1 MLQLINLSKDFAG
14 NPLFTNISWH
24 LKKGERVALVGENGA
39 GKSTLMKI
47 IAGLA
52 EPSDGEIQFA
62 RGARAAYL
70 PQDGI
75 VTSGCLLFHEARS
88 AFGEL
93 LAMEEE
99 LHRIGQSLENSSS
112 DGARQAAPDG
122 SVPDLG
128 EPDRAEQALP
138 LQSHDELL
146 HRYGEL
152 QEQFRHQGGYTMES
166 EIGTVLKGLGF
177 SQDDWYRDCGEFSG
191 GWQMRIALARLL
203 LQRPDVLLL
212 DEPTNH
218 LDIEARNWLE
228 EYLCSYPGSVILV
241 SHDRFFMDQVCS
253 RIAEVWNHA
262 ISDYHCSYSRYLVQ
276 REERVSALREA
287 KRIQDEEVEKTE
299 DFIRRF
305 RYQANKASLVQSR
318 IKQLEKVERIVI
330 PPERK
335 RIRFHFP
342 DAPKSGKIVMELK
355 GLTKAY
361 DSHTVLNRID
371 FTAEKGERIALV
383 GHNGAGKTTLMSV
396 LAGTSIQG
404 GERIVGHNVV
414 MDYFAQDQA
423 NVLDV
428 SRSAWDELYADA
440 PYDMVP
446 RLRDILGA
454 FLFSGDDIN
463 KKVGVLSGGERN
475 RLALAKM
482 LLRPSNLLL
491 MDEPTNHLDLFSKEV
506 LLDALKTFDG
516 TVVFVSHDRYFVNGL
531 ATRIVEV
538 EAGGL
543 TNYYGDYEYYLEKKE
558 KDDVGATLRGCS
570 VKGGHTG
577 LPLQADGGEIA
588 RTKTSSP
595 SALPELPK
603 EERKKGREEEKLRK
617 REEQSR
623 QKKMGEIEAEINRT
637 EKEIA
642 RLEEEMNAL
651 GFFDDPERGKDGG
664 ERHATL
670 NMQLEQLYA
679 EWEGL
684 SG

>member
-14 NPLFTNISWH
+14 TPLFTKISWH

-52 EPSDGEIQFA
+52 EATSGDIQFA
-62 RGARAAYL
+62 KGAKAAYL

-75 VTSGCLLFHEARS
+75 VTFGRMLFHEARA
-88 AFGEL
+88 AFGDL

-99 LHRIGQSLENSSS
+99 LHHLGQELERLPHDS
-112 DGARQAAPDG
+112 
-122 SVPDLG
+122 
-128 EPDRAEQALP
+128 AE
-138 LQSHDELL
+138 HDQVLE
-146 HRYGEL
+146 RYGEL
-152 QEQFRHQGGYTMES
+152 QEGFRHRGGYTMEA

-177 SQDDWYRDCGEFSG
+177 SQSDWYRDCGEFSG

-253 RIAEVWNHA
+253 RIAEVWNHT
-262 ISDYHCSYSRYLVQ
+262 ITDYHCSYSRYLVQ
-276 REERVSALREA
+276 REERVSALQEA
-287 KRIQDEEVEKTE
+287 KRIQDEDVAKTE

-318 IKQLEKVERIVI
+318 VKQLEKVERIVL

-342 DAPKSGKIVMELK
+342 EAPKSGKVVIELK
-355 GLTKAY
+355 GITKSY
-361 DSHTVLNRID
+361 GSHAVLNRVD
-371 FTAEKGERIALV
+371 LTVEKGERISLV

-396 LAGTSIQG
+396 LSGAEFQS
-404 GERIVGHNVV
+404 GERLVGHNVI

-423 NVLDV
+423 GELDPD
-428 SRSAWDELYADA
+428 RTAYEELYADA
-440 PYDMVP
+440 PYAMVP

-454 FLFSGDDIN
+454 FLFSGDDIH
-463 KKVGVLSGGERN
+463 KKVGILSGGERN

-491 MDEPTNHLDLFSKEV
+491 LDEPTNHLDLFSKEV
-506 LLDALKTFDG
+506 LLDALRGFDG
-516 TVVFVSHDRYFVNGL
+516 TVVFVSHDRYFVNAL

-538 EAGGL
+538 EAGKL
-543 TNYYGDYEYYLEKKE
+543 ENYYGDYEYYLDKKDE
-558 KDDVGATLRGCS
+558 SGKNPS
-570 VKGGHTG
+570 VSLH
-577 LPLQADGGEIA
+577 
-588 RTKTSSP
+588 SP
-595 SALPELPK
+595 SSLRLTESIPRISRPLSKTVLVKAEITSLPELPRD
-603 EERKKGREEEKLRK
+603 ERKKGREKEKSRK
-617 REEQSR
+617 REQQSR
-623 QKKMGEIEAEINRT
+623 QKKLGEIETEISRT
-637 EKEIA
+637 ENEVAK
-642 RLEEEMNAL
+642 LESEMNSP
-651 GFFDDPERGKDGG
+651 GFFDDPQRGAEAG
-664 ERHATL
+664 EKHAAL
-670 NMQLEQLYA
+670 NLRLEQLYG
-679 EWEGL
+679 EWERL
-684 SG
+684 SN

>member
-1 MLQLINLSKDFAG
+1 M
-14 NPLFTNISWH
+14 
-24 LKKGERVALVGENGA
+24 GENGA

-47 IAGLA
+47 IAGLMD
-52 EPSDGEIQFA
+52 PTSGEIQFA
-62 RGARAAYL
+62 RGARASYL

-75 VTSGCLLFHEARS
+75 VTSGCPLFLEARS

-99 LHRIGQSLENSSS
+99 LQRLGKELE
-112 DGARQAAPDG
+112 RQPADAPD
-122 SVPDLG
+122 
-128 EPDRAEQALP
+128 
-138 LQSHDELL
+138 HDQML

-152 QEQFRHQGGYTMES
+152 QEQFRHRGGYTMEA
-166 EIGTVLKGLGF
+166 EIGVVLKGLGF
-177 SQDDWYRDCGEFSG
+177 AQEDWQRDCGEFSG

-228 EYLCSYPGSVILV
+228 SYLCSYPGSVILV

-262 ISDYHCSYSRYLVQ
+262 ITDYHCNYTRYLDQ

-287 KRIQDEEVEKTE
+287 KRIQDEEVEKIE

-318 IKQLEKVERIVI
+318 IKQLEKVERIII

-342 DAPKSGKIVMELK
+342 DAPKSGKTVIELR

-361 DSHTVLNRID
+361 GSHTVLNRVNL
-371 FTAEKGERIALV
+371 TVEKGERVALI
-383 GHNGAGKTTLMSV
+383 GHNGAGKSTLMSV
-396 LAGTSIQG
+396 LAGAEYQG
-404 GERIVGHNVV
+404 GEYTLGHNVIR
-414 MDYFAQDQA
+414 DYFAQDQA
-423 NVLDV
+423 SILD
-428 SRSAWDELYADA
+428 SGRSVWDEIYSDA

-463 KKVGVLSGGERN
+463 KPVGVLSGGERN

-506 LLDALKTFDG
+506 LLDALKSFDG

-531 ATRIVEV
+531 ATRVVEV
-538 EAGGL
+538 EGGAL
-543 TNYYGDYEYYLEKKE
+543 INYFGDYEYYLEKKE
-558 KDDVGATLRGCS
+558 GLTLSGDTPSPRTA
-570 VKGGHTG
+570 GGQASPASEPAP
-577 LPLQADGGEIA
+577 LPPTDKAERIRDREEQKRLKREDEKRQKQLGEIEKRIA
-588 RTKTSSP
+588 RT
-595 SALPELPK
+595 E
-603 EERKKGREEEKLRK
+603 GD
-617 REEQSR
+617 
-623 QKKMGEIEAEINRT
+623 IE
-637 EKEIA
+637 
-642 RLEEEMNAL
+642 RLEEEMAAP
-651 GFFDDPERGKDGG
+651 GFFDDADRGREAG
-664 ERHATL
+664 ERHAAL
-670 NMQLEQLYA
+670 NEELGQLYNQ
-679 EWEGL
+679 WEEL
-684 SG
+684 SE

>member
-1 MLQLINLSKDFAG
+1 MLHLKQLSKDFAV

-24 LKKGERVALVGENGA
+24 LKKRERVALVGENGA

-47 IAGLA
+47 IAGLS
-52 EPSDGEIQFA
+52 EPTAGEIQFA

-75 VTSGCLLFHEARS
+75 VTAGCLLFNEARS

-99 LHRIGQSLENSSS
+99 LHGLGQELERLPHDS
-112 DGARQAAPDG
+112 PDH
-122 SVPDLG
+122 
-128 EPDRAEQALP
+128 EQML
-138 LQSHDELL
+138 E
-146 HRYGEL
+146 RYGEL
-152 QEQFRHQGGYTMES
+152 QEQFRHGGGYTMEA

-177 SQDDWYRDCGEFSG
+177 QQEDWYRDCGEFSG

-253 RIAEVWNHA
+253 RIAEVWNHTIA
-262 ISDYHCSYSRYLVQ
+262 DYHCSYSRYLVQ

-287 KRIQDEEVEKTE
+287 KRIQDEELEKTE

-335 RIRFHFP
+335 RIRFNFP
-342 DAPKSGKIVMELK
+342 QAPKSGKIVMELK
-355 GLTKAY
+355 GLTKSY
-361 DSHTVLNRID
+361 GSHVVLDKID
-371 FTAEKGERIALV
+371 LTIEKGERVALV
-383 GHNGAGKTTLMSV
+383 GHNGAGKSTLMSV
-396 LAGTSIQG
+396 LAGAEYQG
-404 GERIVGHNVV
+404 GERISGHHVS

-423 NVLDV
+423 NVLDF

-440 PYDMVP
+440 PYEMVP
-446 RLRDILGA
+446 KLRDILGA
-454 FLFSGDDIN
+454 FLFTGDDIN

-506 LLDALKTFDG
+506 LLDALRSFDG

-531 ATRIVEV
+531 ATRIIEV
-538 EAGGL
+538 EGGGL
-543 TNYYGDYEYYLEKKE
+543 ENYYGDYEYFLAKKE
-558 KDDVGATLRGCS
+558 
-570 VKGGHTG
+570 G
-577 LPLQADGGEIA
+577 LTASIVAASDSQNSELHGSADPA
-588 RTKTSSP
+588 
-595 SALPELPK
+595 ALPELPK
-603 EERKKGREEEKLRK
+603 EERKRGREEEKQRK
-617 REEQSR
+617 REDDKR
-623 QKKMGEIEAEINRT
+623 QKRLGEI

-642 RLEEEMNAL
+642 RTESEIARLEAEMGQP
-651 GFFDDPERGKDGG
+651 GFFDDPERGKAGG
-664 ERHATL
+664 ERHAEL
-670 NMQLEQLYA
+670 NARLEELYG

>member
-1 MLQLINLSKDFAG
+1 MLHLKQLSKDFAG
-14 NPLFTNISWH
+14 NPLFTTISWH

-47 IAGLA
+47 IAGISEA
-52 EPSDGEIQFA
+52 TSGEIQFA
-62 RGARAAYL
+62 RGARASYL

-99 LHRIGQSLENSSS
+99 LHGLGQQLEQLPH
-112 DGARQAAPDG
+112 D
-122 SVPDLG
+122 VP
-128 EPDRAEQALP
+128 E
-138 LQSHDELL
+138 HDQMLE
-146 HRYGEL
+146 RYGEL
-152 QEQFRHQGGYTMES
+152 QDQFRHRGGYTMEA

-177 SQDDWYRDCGEFSG
+177 VQDDWYRDCGEFSG

-253 RIAEVWNHA
+253 RIAEVWNHTIA
-262 ISDYHCSYSRYLVQ
+262 DYHCSYSRYLVQ

-287 KRIQDEEVEKTE
+287 KRLQDEEVEKTE

-342 DAPKSGKIVMELK
+342 DAPKSGKIVMELR
-355 GLTKAY
+355 GLTKSY
-361 DSHTVLNRID
+361 GSHTVLDGISL
-371 FTAEKGERIALV
+371 TVEKGERVALV
-383 GHNGAGKTTLMSV
+383 GHNGAGKSTLMSV
-396 LAGTSIQG
+396 LAGAEYQG
-404 GERIVGHNVV
+404 GERVIGHNVT

-423 NVLDV
+423 NVLDF
-428 SRSAWDELYADA
+428 SRTAWDELYADA
-440 PYDMVP
+440 PYEMVP
-446 RLRDILGA
+446 KLRDILGA
-454 FLFSGDDIN
+454 FLFTGDDIH

-506 LLDALKTFDG
+506 LLDALKSFDG

-538 EAGGL
+538 EAGGVE
-543 TNYYGDYEYYLEKKE
+543 NYYGDYEYFLAKKE
-558 KDDVGATLRGCS
+558 GTGARVQGAGTTEMGQGNQTQ
-570 VKGGHTG
+570 V
-577 LPLQADGGEIA
+577 
-588 RTKTSSP
+588 TKTDKSHTILDP
-595 SALPELPK
+595 GPCPLPPQK
-603 EERKKGREEEKLRK
+603 EERLRGREEEKQRK
-617 REEQSR
+617 REEDKR
-623 QKKMGEIEAEINRT
+623 QKRLGEIEKEIART
-637 EKEIA
+637 ESEIA
-642 RLEEEMNAL
+642 RLEEEMGQA
-651 GFFDDPERGKDGG
+651 GYFDDPERGKAGG
-664 ERHATL
+664 ERHASL
-670 NMQLEQLYA
+670 NLRLEELYG

>member
-14 NPLFTNISWH
+14 TPLFNSISWH

-39 GKSTLMKI
+39 GKSTLMRI

-52 EPSDGEIQFA
+52 EPSSGDIQFA

-75 VTSGCLLFHEARS
+75 VTTGRMLFHEARA
-88 AFGEL
+88 AFGDL
-93 LAMEEE
+93 LRMEAE
-99 LHRIGQSLENSSS
+99 LHRLGQELERLPHDS
-112 DGARQAAPDG
+112 P
-122 SVPDLG
+122 
-128 EPDRAEQALP
+128 EHEQM
-138 LQSHDELL
+138 L

-152 QEQFRHQGGYTMES
+152 QEQFRHSGGYTMEA

-177 SQDDWYRDCGEFSG
+177 QQSDWHRDCGEFSG

-241 SHDRFFMDQVCS
+241 SHDRFFMDRVCS
-253 RIAEVWNHA
+253 RIAEVWNHTL
-262 ISDYHCSYSRYLVQ
+262 SDYHCSYSKYLVQ

-318 IKQLEKVERIVI
+318 IKQLEKVERIVL

-342 DAPKSGKIVMELK
+342 PAPKSGKIVMELK
-355 GLTKAY
+355 GLTKTY
-361 DSHTVLNRID
+361 GSLRVLDRID

-383 GHNGAGKTTLMSV
+383 GHNGAGKSTLMAV
-396 LAGTSIQG
+396 LAGAEFQG

-423 NVLDV
+423 SVLDS
-428 SRSAWDELYADA
+428 SRSAYDELYADA
-440 PYDMVP
+440 PYAMVP
-446 RLRDILGA
+446 KLRDILGA
-454 FLFSGDDIN
+454 FLFTGDDIH

-506 LLDALKTFDG
+506 LLDALKSFDG

-538 EAGGL
+538 EGGGL
-543 TNYYGDYEYYLEKKE
+543 ESYYGDYEYYLEKKAQVV
-558 KDDVGATLRGCS
+558 VGAPLVGAQVARSQGQ
-570 VKGGHTG
+570 VGQAQD
-577 LPLQADGGEIA
+577 LPLRE
-588 RTKTSSP
+588 SN
-595 SALPELPK
+595 SAPTPLPPVNK
-603 EERKKGREEEKLRK
+603 EERLRDREEQKRLK
-617 REEQSR
+617 REEQAR
-623 QKKMGEIEAEINRT
+623 QKMMGEVEAEISRT

-642 RLEEEMNAL
+642 RLEEEMNSP
-651 GFFDDPERGKDGG
+651 GFFDDPQRGAQAG
-664 ERHATL
+664 ERHADL
-670 NMQLEQLYA
+670 NKRLAELYG

>member
-1 MLQLINLSKDFAG
+1 MLHLKQLSKDFAG
-14 NPLFTNISWH
+14 NPLFSDISWH

-52 EPSDGEIQFA
+52 EPSSGEIQFA
-62 RGARAAYL
+62 RGARASYL

-88 AFGEL
+88 AFGDL
-93 LAMEEE
+93 LAMEQE
-99 LHRIGQSLENSSS
+99 LHHLGQELERLPHDSSEH
-112 DGARQAAPDG
+112 DQ
-122 SVPDLG
+122 L
-128 EPDRAEQALP
+128 
-138 LQSHDELL
+138 LQ
-146 HRYGEL
+146 RYGEL
-152 QEQFRHQGGYTMES
+152 QEQFRHRGGYTMES

-177 SQDDWYRDCGEFSG
+177 SQNDWYRDCGEFSG

-253 RIAEVWNHA
+253 RVAEVWNHT

-276 REERVSALREA
+276 REERISALREA
-287 KRIQDEEVEKTE
+287 KRIQDEEVEKVE

-361 DSHTVLNRID
+361 DSHVVLDRINLVI
-371 FTAEKGERIALV
+371 EKGERVALV
-383 GHNGAGKTTLMSV
+383 GHNGAGKSTLMSV
-396 LAGTSIQG
+396 LAGG
-404 GERIVGHNVV
+404 GFQDGQRIMGHNVS

-423 NVLDV
+423 NVLDS
-428 SRSAWDELYADA
+428 SRSAWDELYSDA
-440 PYDMVP
+440 PYDIVP
-446 RLRDILGA
+446 KLRDILGA

-506 LLDALKTFDG
+506 LLDALRSFDG
-516 TVVFVSHDRYFVNGL
+516 TLVFVSHDRYFVNSL

-538 EAGGL
+538 EGGQL
-543 TNYYGDYEYYLEKKE
+543 TDYFGDYEYYLEKKDGAQRAIATAQPRSAGVENRATSGEPAPLPVFE
-558 KDDVGATLRGCS
+558 KAERLRDREEQ
-570 VKGGHTG
+570 KRQKREDEKRQK
-577 LPLQADGGEIA
+577 LQAEMEKQIA
-588 RTKTSSP
+588 RTE
-595 SALPELPK
+595 SA
-603 EERKKGREEEKLRK
+603 
-617 REEQSR
+617 
-623 QKKMGEIEAEINRT
+623 
-637 EKEIA
+637 IA
-642 RLEEEMNAL
+642 LLEEEMAQA
-651 GFFDDPERGKDGG
+651 GFFDDPARGKDAG
-664 ERHATL
+664 ERHAAL
-670 NMQLEQLYA
+670 NEELEQLYG
-679 EWEGL
+679 EWEDL

>member
-1 MLQLINLSKDFAG
+1 MLQLINLTKEFAG

-47 IAGLA
+47 IAGQVEA
-52 EPSDGEIQFA
+52 TSGEIQFA
-62 RGARAAYL
+62 KGARASYL

-75 VTSGCLLFHEARS
+75 VTTGVLLFHEARS
-88 AFGEL
+88 AFSEL

-99 LHRIGQSLENSSS
+99 LHRLGRELERT
-112 DGARQAAPDG
+112 DHAPD
-122 SVPDLG
+122 VH
-128 EPDRAEQALP
+128 EQ
-138 LQSHDELL
+138 LL
-146 HRYGEL
+146 HKYGDI
-152 QEQFRHQGGYTMES
+152 QEQFRHRGGYTMEM

-203 LQRPDVLLL
+203 LQKPDVLLL

-228 EYLCSYPGSVILV
+228 GYLCSYPGSVILV

-262 ISDYHCSYSRYLVQ
+262 ISDYHCSYSRYLTQ

-287 KRIQDEEVEKTE
+287 KRLQDEEIAKTE

-318 IKQLEKVERIVI
+318 IKQLEKVERIEI

-342 DAPKSGKIVMELK
+342 DAPKSGKVVMELK

-361 DSHTVLNRID
+361 ASHRVLDRVD
-371 FTAEKGERIALV
+371 LMVEKGERVALV
-383 GHNGAGKTTLMSV
+383 GHNGAGKSTLMSV
-396 LAGTSIQG
+396 LAGAEYQE
-404 GERIVGHNVV
+404 GERCLGHNVA

-423 NVLDV
+423 AVLD
-428 SRSAWDELYADA
+428 SGRSVWDEIYADA

-463 KKVGVLSGGERN
+463 KPVGVLSGGERN

-506 LLDALKTFDG
+506 LLDALRSFDG
-516 TVVFVSHDRYFVNGL
+516 TVVFVSHDRHFVNGL

-538 EAGGL
+538 EGGRL
-543 TNYYGDYEYYLEKKE
+543 ESYYGNYEYFLEKKAAM
-558 KDDVGATLRGCS
+558 G
-570 VKGGHTG
+570 TG
-577 LPLQADGGEIA
+577 DGGLGKPGVVIRDSGSE
-588 RTKTSSP
+588 KTDRDQGTVKANHEPPTLNLEPVAASK
-595 SALPELPK
+595 LD
-603 EERKKGREEEKLRK
+603 REEQKRQK
-617 REEQSR
+617 REEQAR
-623 QKKMGEIEAEINRT
+623 QKQLSAIEAEIAAVEQRM
-637 EKEIA
+637 A
-642 RLEEEMNAL
+642 VLEHEMGQE
-651 GFFDDPERGKDGG
+651 GFFDDAERGRVAG
-664 ERHATL
+664 ETHAAL
-670 NMQLEQLYA
+670 NEQLEQLYA
-679 EWEGL
+679 SWEEL
-684 SG
+684 SA

>member
-99 LHRIGQSLENSSS
+99 LHGLGQELE
-112 DGARQAAPDG
+112 R
-122 SVPDLG
+122 
-128 EPDRAEQALP
+128 LP
-138 LQSHDELL
+138 HDSPEHDQLL

-177 SQDDWYRDCGEFSG
+177 TQDDWYRDCGEFSG

-287 KRIQDEEVEKTE
+287 KRVQDEEVEKTE

-361 DSHTVLNRID
+361 DSHVVLNRID
-371 FTAEKGERIALV
+371 FVAEKGERIALV

-396 LAGTSIQG
+396 LAGSSFQG

-423 NVLDV
+423 NVLDI

-454 FLFSGDDIN
+454 FLF
-463 KKVGVLSGGERN
+463 SGGERN

-506 LLDALKTFDG
+506 LLDALKSFDG

-538 EAGGL
+538 EGGGL

-558 KDDVGATLRGCS
+558 KDLAGAAPAGAQRVRTQEPSQQVDNG
-570 VKGGHTG
+570 
-577 LPLQADGGEIA
+577 DIA

-623 QKKMGEIEAEINRT
+623 QKKMGEIEAEISRT

-642 RLEEEMNAL
+642 RLEEEMNAP
-651 GFFDDPERGKDGG
+651 GFFDDPERGKEGG
-664 ERHATL
+664 ERHAAL
-670 NMQLEQLYA
+670 NERLEELYG